1 MTPDG
6 QTANDHAACWRAMA
20 AGDLPAV
27 SALSST
33 VHPRHPERPEVL
45 DEKFRLHP
53 RGCFVLASSQGL
65 SGYCF
70 SHPWTRGGAPA
81 LDTFLGRL
89 PDQPTT
95 YYVHDLTLDEALRGQ
110 GLGRAIVPILFEC
123 ARSLG
128 VPHLSL
134 VAVNRRGPFWQAA
147 GFVRSA
153 DEAWQA
159 AARKKYGDGAVH
171 MEKLL

>member
-1 MTPDG
+1 
-6 QTANDHAACWRAMA
+6 MA

-33 VHPRHPERPEVL
+33 VHRRHPERAEVL

-53 RGCFVLASSQGL
+53 RGCFVLAPGQGI

-110 GLGRAIVPILFEC
+110 GLGRAIVPLLFEC
-123 ARSLG
+123 ARSLA

-153 DEAWQA
+153 DETLQA
-159 AARKKYGDGAVH
+159 AAREKYGENAVH

>member
-1 MTPDG
+1 VRCHPPFIGGIPSAPRFWTRNSG
-6 QTANDHAACWRAMA
+6 CIRAAVSCWR
-20 AGDLPAV
+20 
-27 SALSST
+27 
-33 VHPRHPERPEVL
+33 R
-45 DEKFRLHP
+45 
-53 RGCFVLASSQGL
+53 ASI

-70 SHPWTRGGAPA
+70 SHPWTQGGAPA

-110 GLGRAIVPILFEC
+110 GLGRAIVPLLFEC
-123 ARSLG
+123 ARSLA

-153 DEAWQA
+153 DETLQA
-159 AARKKYGDGAVH
+159 AAREKYGENAVH